1 MLGKHHMVLG
11 MSSRQVVLL
20 LTARLVAAGFALVLL
35 LLLLLLLLVGLVLPR
50 LRHIHAVLQ
59 LLQQPPLLLGPGR
72 VALLLQ
78 LVQLLPG
85 CCCKL
90 V

>member
-20 LTARLVAAGFALVLL
+20 LTARLVAAGFALV
-35 LLLLLLLLVGLVLPR
+35 LLLLLLVGLVLPR